1 MKSVLKKDW
10 FDGKWNTTLSAYRI
24 LKQNELTADPTN
36 TPGQNFNVV
45 LGEKRSQGIEF
56 DLRGKIT
63 DGLTLI
69 ANYAYTDSKV
79 TVVTPG
85 VTGINVGDVIPG
97 FAKHVSNA
105 WLTYTLQKGALK
117 GSGISAG
124 FTYLADRATD
134 TWSVGLQKLPNYFKL
149 DGGLFYER
157 SKFKITGNAFN
168 ILNKYLFTGSYY
180 EWLNAYYYQAE
191 APRNYRISVA
201 YKF

>member
-1 MKSVLKKDW
+1 
-10 FDGKWNTTLSAYRI
+10 
-24 LKQNELTADPTN
+24 
-36 TPGQNFNVV
+36 V
-45 LGEKRSQGIEF
+45 LGEKKSQGIEF
-56 DLRGKIT
+56 DIRGKIT

-79 TVVTPG
+79 TKVTPG

-105 WLTYTLQKGALK
+105 WLTYTLQNGALK
-117 GSGISAG
+117 GSGVSAG
-124 FTYLADRATD
+124 FTYLAGRATD

-149 DGGLFYER
+149 DGGLFYEH

-168 ILNKYLFTGSYY
+168 ILNKYLFSGSYY
-180 EWLNAYYYQAE
+180 QYLNAYYYQAE
-191 APRNYRISVA
+191 APRNYRVSVA